1 MVLARVPSQEQCIAV
16 ADKILA
22 AAHTPFQIGELHL
35 QVSASVGIAFNAG
48 DEAGLAGLIK
58 RADAML
64 YQAKAA
70 GRGRWV

>member
-1 MVLARVPSQEQCIAV
+1 M

-22 AAHTPFQIGELHL
+22 AARAPFEVNELHL
-35 QVSASVGIAFNAG
+35 RVSASVGIAFNAG
-48 DEAGLAGLIK
+48 DDEGLVGLIK